1 MKSSPIKVLVG
12 YFEFSNTQLI
22 AVTRLE
28 RDSMIR
34 EKKFRKLT
42 ALGIAAAISVAGIA
56 TTLPAQAAINYCK
69 VTDLKSAGGMDAL
82 VKAAKKEGKLNLITT
97 PRDWAGYGQMFDI
110 YEKAFGVKI
119 TVDNPDGSSQYEIDT
134 MKTAPKSKQPDSID
148 IGPLV
153 VAQLMPPGGKPLSAP
168 YKVSGW
174 NDIPATAK
182 DANGYWYGNYS
193 GRLAIVYT
201 SDLSPAPTKASDLA
215 NPAYK
220 GVVGITGDPTSS
232 NQAFMSVV
240 AASLG
245 NGGTKNLGDVTPG
258 LALFKNVKSV
268 NGALIKVN
276 GANLVAGAVKVGFA
290 WDFNSIGWT
299 AAAAQAG
306 VKLKW
311 AYPSDFVLQ
320 APPYINAIN
329 AKAPNCANAR
339 LWQEYVY
346 SQNEGKTAEELTAAD
361 LKLSGSKL
369 FAKLR
374 GGQNIFQRNA
384 ALPVMSDAMI
394 KKSLLPESQV
404 AIPLPA
410 TAKIVKNM
418 SVADIL
424 SAREQIIGGWAS
436 L

>member
-1 MKSSPIKVLVG
+1 MKNGWRTTTISLVVVL
-12 YFEFSNTQLI
+12 
-22 AVTRLE
+22 
-28 RDSMIR
+28 
-34 EKKFRKLT
+34 
-42 ALGIAAAISVAGIA
+42 LGTTLAAIA
-56 TTLPAQAAINYCK
+56 PAQAAIDYCK

-82 VKAAKKEGKLNLITT
+82 VKAAKKEGALNLITT
-97 PRDWAGYGQMFDI
+97 PRDWAGYGDMFDI

-119 TVDNPDGSSQYEIDT
+119 SVDNPDGSSQYEIDT

-153 VAQLMPPGGKPLSAP
+153 VAQLMPPGAKPLSAP
-168 YKVSGW
+168 YKVSTW
-174 NDIPATAK
+174 KDIPAAAK
-182 DANGYWYGNYS
+182 DPNGYWYGNYA
-193 GRLAIVYT
+193 GKLAIVYT
-201 SDLSPAPTKASDLA
+201 SDLKPAPTKAADFA

-245 NGGTKNLGDVTPG
+245 NGGSNNLSDVSPG
-258 LALFKNVKSV
+258 LMLFKNVKQV
-268 NGALIKVN
+268 NGALAKVN
-276 GANLVAGAVKVGFA
+276 ATNLVSGAVKVGFA

-299 AAAAQAG
+299 AGAAKAG
-306 VKLKW
+306 IDLKW
-311 AYPSDFVLQ
+311 TYPSDFVLQ

-329 AKAPNCANAR
+329 AKAPHCANAR

-346 SQNEGKTAEELTAAD
+346 SQNEGKTASELTDAD

-369 FAKLR
+369 FAKIR

-384 ALPVMSDAMI
+384 AAPVTADAMSAKGI
-394 KKSLLPESQV
+394 LPASQV
-404 AIPLPA
+404 KIPMPS
-410 TAKIVKNM
+410 TAQVIKNM
-418 SVADIL
+418 TVADIL
-424 SAREQIIGGWAS
+424 SAREQIIGSWAS

>member
-1 MKSSPIKVLVG
+1 MKFHIPEFVVL
-12 YFEFSNTQLI
+12 
-22 AVTRLE
+22 TRLE
-28 RDSMIR
+28 RDFMIII
-34 EKKFRKLT
+34 RKAKRSVILAT
-42 ALGIAAAISVAGIA
+42 VALFAASGVIIA
-56 TTLPAQAAINYCK
+56 LPAQAAIDYCK
-69 VTDLKSAGGMDAL
+69 DKDLKAAGGMDAL
-82 VKAAKKEGKLNLITT
+82 VKAAKKEGQLNLITT
-97 PRDWAGYGQMFDI
+97 PRDWAGYGDMFDI

-119 TVDNPDGSSQYEIDT
+119 SVDNPDGSSQYEIDT

-153 VAQLMPPGGKPLSAP
+153 VAQLMPPGGNPLAAP
-168 YKVSGW
+168 YKVAGW
-174 NDIPATAK
+174 KDIPSAAK
-182 DANGYWYGNYS
+182 DPNGYWYGNYA
-193 GRLAIVYT
+193 GRLAMVYT
-201 SDLSPAPTKASDLA
+201 SDLTPAPTKAADLA
-215 NPAYK
+215 NPLYK

-240 AASLG
+240 AASIG
-245 NGGTKNLGDVTPG
+245 NGGSKNLSDVTPG

-268 NGALIKVN
+268 NGALTKVN

-299 AAAAQAG
+299 AAAAKAG
-306 VKLKW
+306 VTLKW
-311 AYPSDFVLQ
+311 TYPSDFVLQ

-329 AKAPNCANAR
+329 AKAPHCANAR

-346 SQNEGKTAEELTAAD
+346 SQNDGKVASEITDAD

-384 ALPVMSDAMI
+384 ALPVMSEAMTSKGI
-394 KKSLLPESQV
+394 LPASQV

-410 TAKIVKNM
+410 TAKIVNNM
-418 SVADIL
+418 TVADIL

>member
-1 MKSSPIKVLVG
+1 MS
-12 YFEFSNTQLI
+12 
-22 AVTRLE
+22 TRLNGTK
-28 RDSMIR
+28 M
-34 EKKFRKLT
+34 KAMLV
-42 ALGIAAAISVAGIA
+42 AAVFTVGSIA
-56 TTLPAQAAINYCK
+56 TTMPVAEAKVDFCK
-69 VTDLKSAGGMDAL
+69 ATDLKSAGGMDAL
-82 VKAAKKEGKLNLITT
+82 VAAAKKEGKLNLITT
-97 PRDWAGYGQMFDI
+97 PRDWAGYGDMFDI

-153 VAQLMPPGGKPLSAP
+153 VSQLTPPGAKALSAP
-168 YKVSGW
+168 YKVAGW
-174 NDIPATAK
+174 NDIPAVAK
-182 DANGYWYGNYS
+182 DANGYWYGNYA

-201 SDLSPAPTKASDLA
+201 SDLTPAPTKAADLK

-245 NGGTKNLGDVTPG
+245 NGGSTNLSDVSPG
-258 LALFKNVKSV
+258 LKLFKEIKTV
-268 NGALIKVN
+268 NGALVKVN
-276 GANLVAGAVKVGFA
+276 GANLVSGAAKVGFA

-299 AAAAQAG
+299 SAAAQAG
-306 VKLKW
+306 ITLKW
-311 AYPSDFVLQ
+311 TYPSDFILQ
-320 APPYINAIN
+320 APPYINAVN

-346 SQNEGKTAEELTAAD
+346 SQNEGKTAAELTAAD

-369 FAKLR
+369 FAKIR

-384 ALPVMSDAMI
+384 ARPVMADAMI
-394 KKSLLPESQV
+394 KKGIFPQSQV
-404 AIPLPA
+404 AITAAP
-410 TAKIVKNM
+410 TAKVVTTMTI
-418 SVADIL
+418 SDIL
-424 SAREQIIGGWAS
+424 SAREQIIGSWAS